1 MAVREKFGERGGALL
16 RLLRFRDREKEKTAL
31 GYALNFALGL
41 LLANARIMTDIAPFA
56 LAAVGCAEPDASG
69 VSCLLGAS
77 FG

>member
-41 LLANARIMTDIAPFA
+41 LLAVHGGTLAKYPPKARVKFR
-56 LAAVGCAEPDASG
+56 
-69 VSCLLGAS
+69 
-77 FG
+77 